1 MLSQRLKKARSVLK
15 PPPNLNLPEW
25 ADEYRHLSSESS
37 STPGRWSTARVEAA
51 RGPMEAVTDPRIHVI
66 TVQCCTQ
73 FMKTEL
79 ILNTIGYFTHQDPSP
94 IIVMQPTI
102 KAGEAF
108 SKDRLDAMFR
118 TSPELKKLVPKKSRD
133 SANTTLHKQFPG
145 GQITIVGANAPG
157 DLAMRPVRL
166 VLCDEVD
173 KYPGSAGDEGD
184 PVSILAER
192 SATFWNW
199 KQILVC
205 SPTMEPTE
213 DGGGS
218 RIALAYEE
226 SDKRVF
232 CPQCPHCGG
241 RQEMLWRNVRWP
253 EHRPSEALYHCPDC
267 NKPWTETERRR
278 AIKATR
284 FLPNRGWV
292 ATAPF
297 TGHAGFKVNKLAS
310 PWEPVSKLAEKF
322 VKARRSPEMLKV
334 FVNTQLAETWK
345 DQGELPDWQK
355 LHERREDYPLGVI
368 PMGGLV
374 LTAAADVQRG
384 VDGQGW
390 IEVVTYAWGRNLER
404 WVVDRQQFH
413 GDTSDI
419 STPGG
424 PWEKLEKLRQK
435 HYPHAHT
442 GVAMPIAK
450 LAVDSGDQTTTVY
463 EWCAR
468 QPEGTVMAVKGSAT
482 GSVMV
487 SSAKA
492 VQIKPNGQRMV
503 RATKLW
509 TITLPIVKSE
519 LYQQLRYRA
528 IEGEPLGRG
537 YIHFPELEEEFFM
550 QLCAEQRVM
559 KRVNGRMTA
568 IWEKTRAR
576 NEVLD
581 CTVYARAAANLIG
594 IDTWTEE
601 DWLAVEK
608 ELGIESEKTAENP
621 EEAGEKPNRRPSN
634 YWNRRR

>member
-1 MLSQRLKKARSVLK
+1 
-15 PPPNLNLPEW
+15 
-25 ADEYRHLSSESS
+25 
-37 STPGRWSTARVEAA
+37 
-51 RGPMEAVTDPRIHVI
+51 MEAVTDPRTHVI
-66 TVQCCTQ
+66 TVMCCTQ

-79 ILNTIGYFTHQDPSP
+79 ILNTVGYFTHKDPSP

-118 TSPELKKLVPKKSRD
+118 VSPELKKLVPKKSRD
-133 SANTTLHKQFPG
+133 SGNTTLHKQFPG

-157 DLAMRPVRL
+157 DLAMRPVRI

-199 KQILVC
+199 KHILVC
-205 SPTMEPTE
+205 SPTLEPTE

-218 RIALAYEE
+218 RIAISYEE

-232 CPQCPHCGG
+232 CPQCPHCHG

-253 EHRPSEALYHCPDC
+253 EGYPSQALYHCPDC
-267 NKPWTETERRR
+267 GEPWTETERRR

-297 TGHAGFKVNKLAS
+297 NGHAGFKVNKLAS

-345 DQGELPDWQK
+345 EQGEVPEWK
-355 LHERREDYPLGVI
+355 ALHDRRENYPLGIV

-384 VDGQGW
+384 IDGQGW

-404 WVVDRQQFH
+404 WVVDHQQFH
-413 GDTSDI
+413 GDTSDL

-424 PWEKLEKLRQK
+424 PWECLEKLRGK
-435 HYPHAHT
+435 HYPHEHA
-442 GVAMPIAK
+442 GVAMPISK
-450 LAVDSGDQTTTVY
+450 MAVDSGDQTSTVY
-463 EWCAR
+463 EWCAK
-468 QPEGTVMAVKGSAT
+468 QPEGSVMAVKGSPT

-492 VQIKPNGQRMV
+492 VQIKPNGRRMV

-509 TITLPIVKSE
+509 TITLPIIKSE
-519 LYQQLRYRA
+519 LYQQLRYKA
-528 IEGEPLGRG
+528 VEGEPLGRG

-559 KRVNGRMTA
+559 KRVNGRMMA

-581 CTVYARAAANLIG
+581 CTVYNRAAAHIVG
-594 IDTWTEE
+594 VDTWSE
-601 DWLAVEK
+601 DDWKAIENQ
-608 ELGIESEKTAENP
+608 LGIESQEIEETP
-621 EEAGEKPNRRPSN
+621 EETGEKPNRRRSN
-634 YWNRRR
+634 YWNRR

>member
-1 MLSQRLKKARSVLK
+1 MLTERLKKARSVLR
-15 PPPNLNLPEW
+15 PPPDLSLPEW

-66 TVQCCTQ
+66 TVMCCTQ

-79 ILNTIGYFTHQDPSP
+79 ILNTIGYFVHQDPSP

-133 SANTTLHKQFPG
+133 SGNSTLHKQFPG

-184 PVSILAER
+184 PISILAER

-205 SPTMEPTE
+205 SPTLEPTE

-218 RIALAYEE
+218 RIAISYEE

-232 CPQCPHCGG
+232 CPSCPHCGE
-241 RQEMLWRNVRWP
+241 RSEMLWRNVRWP
-253 EHRPSEALYHCPDC
+253 ENQPSLALYHCPDC
-267 NKPWTETERRR
+267 GEPWTETERRR

-284 FLPNRGWV
+284 FLADRGWV
-292 ATAPF
+292 ATAEF
-297 TGHAGFKVNKLAS
+297 NGHAGFKVNKLAS

-322 VKARRSPEMLKV
+322 VRARRSPEMLKP

-345 DQGELPDWQK
+345 EQGEVPEWKALYD
-355 LHERREDYPLGVI
+355 RRENYPVGII
-368 PMGGLV
+368 PKGGLII
-374 LTAAADVQRG
+374 TAAADVQRG
-384 VDGQGW
+384 VDGAGW
-390 IEVVTYAWGRNLER
+390 IEVVTFAWGRNLER
-404 WVVDRQQFH
+404 WVVDWQKFD
-413 GDTSDI
+413 GDTSDT

-424 PWEKLEKLRQK
+424 PWEKLERLREK
-435 HYPHAHT
+435 FYPHSHS
-442 GVAMPIAK
+442 GVAMPVSM

-463 EWCAR
+463 DWCAS
-468 QPEGTVMAVKGSAT
+468 QPAGTVMAVKGMPT

-487 SSAKA
+487 SSAKPI
-492 VQIKPNGQRMV
+492 QIKPNGQR
-503 RATKLW
+503 RARSTKLW
-509 TITLPIVKSE
+509 NITLPIIKSE
-519 LYQQLRYRA
+519 LYQQLRYKMV
-528 IEGEPLGRG
+528 EGEPVGRG
-537 YIHFPELEEEFFM
+537 FIHFPELEEEFFLQM
-550 QLCAEQRVM
+550 CAEQRVM
-559 KRVNGRMTA
+559 KRVNGRMVA
-568 IWEKTRAR
+568 VWEKTRAR

-594 IDTWTEE
+594 IDTFTEE
-601 DWLAVEK
+601 NWQSLE
-608 ELGIESEKTAENP
+608 ESLGIDTVENSEEV
-621 EEAGEKPNRRPSN
+621 EEKPNRRPSN
-634 YWNRRR
+634 YWKRRK

>member
-1 MLSQRLKKARSVLK
+1 MLTERLKKARSVLR
-15 PPPNLNLPEW
+15 PPPDLKLPEW

-66 TVQCCTQ
+66 TVMCCTQ

-79 ILNTIGYFTHQDPSP
+79 ILNTIGFFTHQDPSP

-118 TSPELKKLVPKKSRD
+118 TSPELKKLVQKKSRD
-133 SANTTLHKQFPG
+133 AGNTTLHKQFPG

-166 VLCDEVD
+166 VLCDEID

-184 PVSILAER
+184 PISILAER

-205 SPTMEPTE
+205 SPTLEPTE

-218 RIALAYEE
+218 RIAISYEE

-232 CPQCPHCGG
+232 CPSCPHCGE
-241 RQEMLWRNVRWP
+241 RSEMLWRNVRWP
-253 EHRPSEALYHCPDC
+253 ENQPSLALYHCPDC
-267 NKPWTETERRR
+267 GEPWTETERRR
-278 AIKATR
+278 VIKATR
-284 FLPNRGWV
+284 FLPDRGWIP
-292 ATAPF
+292 TAEF
-297 TGHAGFKVNKLAS
+297 NGHAGFKVNKLAS

-345 DQGELPDWQK
+345 EQGEVPEWKALYD
-355 LHERREDYPLGVI
+355 RREDYPLGVI
-368 PMGGLV
+368 PKGGLII
-374 LTAAADVQRG
+374 TAAADVQRG
-384 VDGQGW
+384 VDGAGW
-390 IEVVTYAWGRNLER
+390 IEVVTFAWGRNLER
-404 WVVDRQQFH
+404 WVVDWQKFD
-413 GDTSDI
+413 GDTSDT

-424 PWEKLEKLRQK
+424 PWEKLERLREK
-435 HYPHAHT
+435 FYPHAHS
-442 GVAMPIAK
+442 GVAMPVTM

-463 EWCAR
+463 DWCAS
-468 QPEGTVMAVKGSAT
+468 QPAGTVMAVKGMPT

-487 SSAKA
+487 SSAKPI
-492 VQIKPNGQRMV
+492 QIKPNGQR
-503 RATKLW
+503 RARSTKLW
-509 TITLPIVKSE
+509 NITLPIIKSE
-519 LYQQLRYRA
+519 LYQQLRYKMV
-528 IEGEPLGRG
+528 EGEPVGRG
-537 YIHFPELEEEFFM
+537 FIHFPELEEEFFLQM
-550 QLCAEQRVM
+550 CAEQRVM
-559 KRVNGRMTA
+559 KRVSGRMVA
-568 IWEKTRAR
+568 VWEKTRAR

-594 IDTWTEE
+594 IDTFTEE
-601 DWLAVEK
+601 NWQSLE
-608 ELGIESEKTAENP
+608 ESLGIDSEENT
-621 EEAGEKPNRRPSN
+621 EEVEEKPNRRPSN
-634 YWNRRR
+634 YWKRRK